1 MLSKEEIKYFQTHK
15 NEITDE
21 LLETI
26 RAQGK
31 LGKAQALEILD
42 LPKDSDN
49 YYLDAYNTR
58 ISYNGSRGLKKA
70 YTKLNLS
77 PIHISEL
84 EKCANDPLYFLR
96 NYVRM
101 TTPKGFDFVDS
112 RPYQDE
118 FIQLLSDD
126 SIENVISMQPRQ
138 SSKSTTTSV
147 KLAHL
152 YCFKKDLTIGIVAYS
167 GNSAR
172 EFLDKTKK
180 ILIGLPI
187 WMQPGTVT
195 WNKGSIECENNIR
208 ILTDVPSQ
216 DSFRG
221 YSCNIIVVDEC
232 LEYSTTINIY
242 SKTLNESFDIKIG
255 DFYNQNPNLNNFK
268 VLTSNG
274 YKSFKGIKKTIRR
287 DNLQIF
293 FEDSNIIVTPEHKFY
308 DNGTFIR
315 AKDIKINDIING
327 KKVKSIKE
335 NVACSNEFFDLLDV
349 EDGHHFTANNI
360 EVSNCAY
367 LDPASWI
374 DFTDGVLPSQ
384 AGLAFKKLVI
394 LSTPKG
400 KNHFYDIWQGA
411 GDTLDTSVNGF
422 VKHKVDW
429 RLVPRFKSDGT
440 KYEPEEFKQQQ
451 IKSSGLVIWNSAYE
465 CKFEGSAMTLI
476 PSEILDT
483 YKSQE
488 PIEVDNI
495 KDSKILIYEEPI
507 PGHKYVMGVDTAKE
521 GADFTGV
528 QIFDTTDLNFRQV
541 ASAKLK
547 IDYMLL
553 PELLNEYGLR
563 FNQALI
569 IVENNEG
576 SGQVVADILKRD
588 YEYENLYYDVNKQK
602 QRLKYPGFRTTKLS
616 RDVILQTVS
625 TLAQANK
632 LLLVDKETIK
642 EFGVFTLND
651 NGKYQAAVG
660 YHDDLVM
667 SCCLCFGIF
676 TNVKNFEDMKEI
688 VDSLKSSEGKSFEYL
703 TFGAFADGLGTEPD
717 SNTDNKD
724 LNHSNLEYY

>member
-1 MLSKEEIKYFQTHK
+1 MSEIQDINPYEILTPQGFKPFVDIIKSIQTTGITITLEDSREISVTLDHKFKHLNDYKEAKYFKVGDKLQGSK
-15 NEITDE
+15 IIKIENIEGE
-21 LLETI
+21 FYEPLEVQDHEYI
-26 RAQGK
+26 
-31 LGKAQALEILD
+31 
-42 LPKDSDN
+42 
-49 YYLDAYNTR
+49 
-58 ISYNGSRGLKKA
+58 
-70 YTKLNLS
+70 
-77 PIHISEL
+77 
-84 EKCANDPLYFLR
+84 AND
-96 NYVRM
+96 
-101 TTPKGFDFVDS
+101 
-112 RPYQDE
+112 
-118 FIQLLSDD
+118 FI
-126 SIENVISMQPRQ
+126 N
-138 SSKSTTTSV
+138 
-147 KLAHL
+147 H
-152 YCFKKDLTIGIVAYS
+152 
-167 GNSAR
+167 N
-172 EFLDKTKK
+172 
-180 ILIGLPI
+180 
-187 WMQPGTVT
+187 
-195 WNKGSIECENNIR
+195 
-208 ILTDVPSQ
+208 
-216 DSFRG
+216 
-221 YSCNIIVVDEC
+221 CNIIVVDEC
-232 LEYSTTINIY
+232 LEFNTIINIHNE
-242 SKTLNESFDIKIG
+242 TLNKSFDIKIG
-255 DFYNQNPNLNNFK
+255 DFYNQNPDINNFK
-268 VLTSNG
+268 VLTANG
-274 YKSFKGIKKTIRR
+274 YKSFKGIKKTTRY

-293 FEDSNIIVTPEHKFY
+293 FENSNIIVTPEHKFY
-308 DNGTFIR
+308 NNGAFIR
-315 AKDIKINDIING
+315 AKDIKINDVING

-349 EDGHHFTANNI
+349 EGDHHFTANGI

-400 KNHFYDIWQGA
+400 KNHFYDLWQGA
-411 GDTLDTSVNGF
+411 GDTLDTSINGF
-422 VKHKVDW
+422 IKHKVDW
-429 RLVPRFKSDGT
+429 RLVPRFKSDGA
-440 KYEPEEFKQQQ
+440 KYDPEEFKQQQ
-451 IKSSGLVIWNSAYE
+451 IKTSGLVVWNSAYE

-483 YKSQE
+483 YKPQE

-521 GADFTGV
+521 GADFTGI
-528 QIFDTTDLNFRQV
+528 QIFDITDLNFRQV
-541 ASAKLK
+541 LSARLK

-616 RDVILQTVS
+616 RDVILQTVA
-625 TLAQANK
+625 TLAQAGK
-632 LLLVDKETIK
+632 LKLVDKETLK
-642 EFGVFTLND
+642 EFGVFTLSD

-688 VDSLKSSEGKSFEYL
+688 VDYLNKQQRNNCSRCLFSISDDFSFVHSE
-703 TFGAFADGLGTEPD
+703 
-717 SNTDNKD
+717 
-724 LNHSNLEYY
+724 

>member
-1 MLSKEEIKYFQTHK
+1 MLSKEEIKYFKTHK

-21 LLETI
+21 LLETL
-26 RAQGK
+26 RSQGK
-31 LGKAQALEILD
+31 LSKAQALEILD

-152 YCFKKDLTIGIVAYS
+152 YCFKKDINIGIVAYS

-180 ILIGLPI
+180 MLIGLPI

-195 WNKGSIECENNIR
+195 WNKGSIECENNIK
-208 ILTDVPSQ
+208 ILTDVPSS
-216 DSFRG
+216 DAFRG
-221 YSCNIIVVDEC
+221 TSTNIIVVDEC
-232 LEYSTTINIY
+232 LEFDTIINVYSE
-242 SKTLNESFDIKIG
+242 TLNESFDIKIG
-255 DFYNQNPNLNNFK
+255 DFYNQNPDTNNFK

-274 YKSFKGIKKTIRR
+274 YKSFKGIKKTTRY

-308 DNGTFIR
+308 NNESFIR
-315 AKDIKINDIING
+315 AKDIKINNIING

-349 EDGHHFTANNI
+349 EDGHHFTANNV

-367 LDPASWI
+367 LDPAGWI

-400 KNHFYDIWQGA
+400 KNHFYDLWQGA
-411 GDTLDTSVNGF
+411 GDTLDTSINGF
-422 VKHKVDW
+422 VRHRVDW
-429 RLVPRFKSDGT
+429 RLVPRYKSDGT
-440 KYEPEEFKQQQ
+440 KYDPEEFKQQQ
-451 IKSSGLVIWNSAYE
+451 IKTGGLVVWNSAYE

-483 YKSQE
+483 YKTQE
-488 PIEVDNI
+488 PIEIDNI

-521 GADFTGV
+521 GADFTGI
-528 QIFDTTDLNFRQV
+528 QIFDITDLNFRQV
-541 ASAKLK
+541 LSARLK

-616 RDVILQTVS
+616 RDVILQTVA
-625 TLAQANK
+625 TLAQAGK
-632 LLLVDKETIK
+632 LKLVDKETIK
-642 EFGVFTLND
+642 EFEVFTLSD

-703 TFGAFADGLGTEPD
+703 TFGAFADGLGSETETTNRD
-717 SNTDNKD
+717 YN
-724 LNHSNLEYY
+724 LSNLEYY

>member
-1 MLSKEEIKYFQTHK
+1 MILSK
-15 NEITDE
+15 
-21 LLETI
+21 
-26 RAQGK
+26 
-31 LGKAQALEILD
+31 
-42 LPKDSDN
+42 
-49 YYLDAYNTR
+49 
-58 ISYNGSRGLKKA
+58 
-70 YTKLNLS
+70 
-77 PIHISEL
+77 
-84 EKCANDPLYFLR
+84 
-96 NYVRM
+96 
-101 TTPKGFDFVDS
+101 
-112 RPYQDE
+112 
-118 FIQLLSDD
+118 
-126 SIENVISMQPRQ
+126 
-138 SSKSTTTSV
+138 
-147 KLAHL
+147 
-152 YCFKKDLTIGIVAYS
+152 
-167 GNSAR
+167 
-172 EFLDKTKK
+172 
-180 ILIGLPI
+180 
-187 WMQPGTVT
+187 
-195 WNKGSIECENNIR
+195 
-208 ILTDVPSQ
+208 
-216 DSFRG
+216 
-221 YSCNIIVVDEC
+221 
-232 LEYSTTINIY
+232 
-242 SKTLNESFDIKIG
+242 
-255 DFYNQNPNLNNFK
+255 FK

-308 DNGTFIR
+308 DNGSFIR

-349 EDGHHFTANNI
+349 GGGHHFTANNI

-367 LDPASWI
+367 LDPGAWI

-400 KNHFYDIWQGA
+400 KNHFYDLWQGA
-411 GDTLDTSVNGF
+411 GDSLDTSINGF
-422 VKHKVDW
+422 IKHKVDW
-429 RLVPRFKSDGT
+429 RLVPRYKSDGT
-440 KYEPEEFKQQQ
+440 KYDPEEFRQQQ
-451 IKSSGLVIWNSAYE
+451 IKTSGLVVWNSAYE

-483 YKSQE
+483 YKPQE
-488 PIEVDNI
+488 PIEIDNI

-521 GADFTGV
+521 GADFTGI
-528 QIFDTTDLNFRQV
+528 QIFDITDLNFRQV
-541 ASAKLK
+541 LSARLK

-616 RDVILQTVS
+616 RDVILQTVA
-625 TLAQANK
+625 TLAQAGK
-632 LLLVDKETIK
+632 LKLVDKETIK
-642 EFGVFTLND
+642 EFEVFTLSD

-703 TFGAFADGLGTEPD
+703 TFGAFADGLGSEPE
-717 SNTDNKD
+717 TTNKD
-724 LNHSNLEYY
+724 YNPSNLEYY

>member
-152 YCFKKDLTIGIVAYS
+152 YCFKKDLNIGIVAYS

-180 ILIGLPI
+180 MLIGLPI

-195 WNKGSIECENNIR
+195 WNKGSIECENNIK

-221 YSCNIIVVDEC
+221 TSTNIIVVDEC
-232 LEYSTTINIY
+232 LEYNTTINIY
-242 SKTLNESFDIKIG
+242 SETLNESFDIKIG
-255 DFYNQNPNLNNFK
+255 DFYDQNPNINNFK

-274 YKSFKGIKKTIRR
+274 YKPFKGIKKTIRH
-287 DNLQIF
+287 DNLHIF

-327 KKVKSIKE
+327 KKVKLIKE

-349 EDGHHFTANNI
+349 EDGHHFTANNV

-367 LDPASWI
+367 LDPAGWI

-411 GDTLDTSVNGF
+411 GDSLETSINGF
-422 VKHKVDW
+422 VRHRVDW

-440 KYEPEEFKQQQ
+440 KYDPEEFKQQQ
-451 IKSSGLVIWNSAYE
+451 IKTGGLVVWNSAYE

-483 YKSQE
+483 YKPQE

-521 GADFTGV
+521 GADFTGI

-616 RDVILQTVS
+616 RDVILQTVA

-703 TFGAFADGLGTEPD
+703 TFGAFADGLGAEPETPNRD
-717 SNTDNKD
+717 YN
-724 LNHSNLEYY
+724 LSNLEYY

>member
-195 WNKGSIECENNIR
+195 WNKGSIECENNIK
-208 ILTDVPSQ
+208 ILTDVPSS

-221 YSCNIIVVDEC
+221 YGCNIIVVDEC
-232 LEYSTTINIY
+232 
-242 SKTLNESFDIKIG
+242 
-255 DFYNQNPNLNNFK
+255 
-268 VLTSNG
+268 
-274 YKSFKGIKKTIRR
+274 
-287 DNLQIF
+287 
-293 FEDSNIIVTPEHKFY
+293 
-308 DNGTFIR
+308 
-315 AKDIKINDIING
+315 
-327 KKVKSIKE
+327 
-335 NVACSNEFFDLLDV
+335 
-349 EDGHHFTANNI
+349 
-360 EVSNCAY
+360 AY
-367 LDPASWI
+367 LDPAGWI

-411 GDTLDTSVNGF
+411 GDTLETSINGF
-422 VKHKVDW
+422 VRHRVDW

-440 KYEPEEFKQQQ
+440 KYDPEEFKQQQ
-451 IKSSGLVIWNSAYE
+451 IKTGGLVVWNSAYE

-483 YKSQE
+483 YKPQE
-488 PIEVDNI
+488 PIEIDNI
-495 KDSKILIYEEPI
+495 KDSKILIYEEPM

-541 ASAKLK
+541 VSAKLK

-616 RDVILQTVS
+616 RDVILQTVA
-625 TLAQANK
+625 TLAQAGK
-632 LLLVDKETIK
+632 LKLVDKETIK
-642 EFGVFTLND
+642 EFEVFTLND

-703 TFGAFADGLGTEPD
+703 AFGAFADGLDVEPD
-717 SNTDNKD
+717 SNTDNND
-724 LNHSNLEYY
+724 LNLSNLEYY

>member
-152 YCFKKDLTIGIVAYS
+152 YCFKKDINIGIVAYS

-180 ILIGLPI
+180 MLIGLPI

-195 WNKGSIECENNIR
+195 WNKGSIECENNIK
-208 ILTDVPSQ
+208 ILTDVPSS
-216 DSFRG
+216 DAFRG
-221 YSCNIIVVDEC
+221 TSTNIIVVDEC
-232 LEYSTTINIY
+232 LEFNTTINIY
-242 SKTLNESFDIKIG
+242 SETLNKSFNIKIG
-255 DFYNQNPNLNNFK
+255 DFYNQNPDINNFK

-274 YKSFKGIKKTIRR
+274 YKPFKGIKKTIRY

-293 FEDSNIIVTPEHKFY
+293 FEDSDIIVTPEHKFY

-315 AKDIKINDIING
+315 AKDIKINNIING
-327 KKVKSIKE
+327 KKVKLIKE

-367 LDPASWI
+367 LDPAGWI

-411 GDTLDTSVNGF
+411 GDTLETSINGF
-422 VKHKVDW
+422 VRHRVDW

-440 KYEPEEFKQQQ
+440 KYDPEEFKQQQ
-451 IKSSGLVIWNSAYE
+451 IKTGGLIVWNSAYE

-483 YKSQE
+483 YKPQE
-488 PIEVDNI
+488 PIEIDNI

-521 GADFTGV
+521 GADFTGI

-541 ASAKLK
+541 VSAKLK

-616 RDVILQTVS
+616 RDVILQTVA
-625 TLAQANK
+625 TLAQAGK
-632 LLLVDKETIK
+632 LKLVDKETIK

-703 TFGAFADGLGTEPD
+703 TFGAFADGLDAEPE
-717 SNTDNKD
+717 TTNKD
-724 LNHSNLEYY
+724 YNHSNLEYY

>member
-152 YCFKKDLTIGIVAYS
+152 YCFKKDINIGIVAYS

-180 ILIGLPI
+180 MLIGLPI

-195 WNKGSIECENNIR
+195 WNKGSIECENNIK
-208 ILTDVPSQ
+208 ILTDVPSS
-216 DSFRG
+216 DAFRG
-221 YSCNIIVVDEC
+221 TSTNIIVVDEC
-232 LEYSTTINIY
+232 
-242 SKTLNESFDIKIG
+242 
-255 DFYNQNPNLNNFK
+255 
-268 VLTSNG
+268 
-274 YKSFKGIKKTIRR
+274 
-287 DNLQIF
+287 
-293 FEDSNIIVTPEHKFY
+293 
-308 DNGTFIR
+308 
-315 AKDIKINDIING
+315 
-327 KKVKSIKE
+327 
-335 NVACSNEFFDLLDV
+335 
-349 EDGHHFTANNI
+349 
-360 EVSNCAY
+360 AY
-367 LDPASWI
+367 LDPAGWI

-411 GDTLDTSVNGF
+411 GDTLETSINGF
-422 VKHKVDW
+422 VRHRVDW

-440 KYEPEEFKQQQ
+440 KYDPEEFKQQQ
-451 IKSSGLVIWNSAYE
+451 IKTGGLVVWNSAYE

-483 YKSQE
+483 YKPQE

-616 RDVILQTVS
+616 RDVILQTVA
-625 TLAQANK
+625 TLAQAGK
-632 LLLVDKETIK
+632 LKLVDKETIK
-642 EFGVFTLND
+642 EFEVFTLSD

-703 TFGAFADGLGTEPD
+703 TFGAFADGLDTEPE
-717 SNTDNKD
+717 TTNKD
-724 LNHSNLEYY
+724 YNLSNLEYY

>member
-1 MLSKEEIKYFQTHK
+1 MLSKEEIKYFKTHK

-21 LLETI
+21 LLETL
-26 RAQGK
+26 RSQGK

-42 LPKDSDN
+42 LSKDSDN

-208 ILTDVPSQ
+208 ILTDVPSS

-232 LEYSTTINIY
+232 
-242 SKTLNESFDIKIG
+242 
-255 DFYNQNPNLNNFK
+255 
-268 VLTSNG
+268 
-274 YKSFKGIKKTIRR
+274 
-287 DNLQIF
+287 
-293 FEDSNIIVTPEHKFY
+293 
-308 DNGTFIR
+308 
-315 AKDIKINDIING
+315 
-327 KKVKSIKE
+327 
-335 NVACSNEFFDLLDV
+335 
-349 EDGHHFTANNI
+349 
-360 EVSNCAY
+360 AY
-367 LDPASWI
+367 LDPGAWI

-400 KNHFYDIWQGA
+400 KNHFYDLWQGA
-411 GDTLDTSVNGF
+411 GDSLDTSINGF
-422 VKHKVDW
+422 IKHKVDW
-429 RLVPRFKSDGT
+429 RLVPRFKSDGSM
-440 KYEPEEFKQQQ
+440 YDPDEFKQQQ
-451 IKSSGLVIWNSAYE
+451 IKTSGLVVWNSAYE

-483 YKSQE
+483 YKPQE
-488 PIEVDNI
+488 PIEIDNI

-521 GADFTGV
+521 GADFTGI
-528 QIFDTTDLNFRQV
+528 QIFDITDLNFRQV
-541 ASAKLK
+541 LSARLK

-616 RDVILQTVS
+616 RDVILQTVA
-625 TLAQANK
+625 TLAQAGK
-632 LLLVDKETIK
+632 LKLVDKETIK
-642 EFGVFTLND
+642 EFEVFTLSN

-703 TFGAFADGLGTEPD
+703 TFGAFADGLGSEPETTNND
-717 SNTDNKD
+717 YNPN
-724 LNHSNLEYY
+724 N

>member
-1 MLSKEEIKYFQTHK
+1 MLSKEEIKYFKTHK

-21 LLETI
+21 LLETL
-26 RAQGK
+26 RSQGK

-42 LPKDSDN
+42 LSKDSDN

-208 ILTDVPSQ
+208 ILTDVPSS

-232 LEYSTTINIY
+232 
-242 SKTLNESFDIKIG
+242 
-255 DFYNQNPNLNNFK
+255 
-268 VLTSNG
+268 
-274 YKSFKGIKKTIRR
+274 
-287 DNLQIF
+287 
-293 FEDSNIIVTPEHKFY
+293 
-308 DNGTFIR
+308 
-315 AKDIKINDIING
+315 
-327 KKVKSIKE
+327 
-335 NVACSNEFFDLLDV
+335 
-349 EDGHHFTANNI
+349 
-360 EVSNCAY
+360 AY
-367 LDPASWI
+367 LDPGAWI

-400 KNHFYDIWQGA
+400 KNHFYDLWQGA
-411 GDTLDTSVNGF
+411 GDSLDTSINGF
-422 VKHKVDW
+422 IKHKVDW
-429 RLVPRFKSDGT
+429 RLVPRLKSDGSM
-440 KYEPEEFKQQQ
+440 YDPDEFKQQQ
-451 IKSSGLVIWNSAYE
+451 IKTSGLVVWNSAYE

-483 YKSQE
+483 YKPQE
-488 PIEVDNI
+488 PIEIDNI

-521 GADFTGV
+521 GADFTGI
-528 QIFDTTDLNFRQV
+528 QIFDITDLNFRQV
-541 ASAKLK
+541 LSARLK

-616 RDVILQTVS
+616 RDVILQTVA
-625 TLAQANK
+625 TLAQAGK
-632 LLLVDKETIK
+632 LKLVDKETIK
-642 EFGVFTLND
+642 EFEVFTLSN

-703 TFGAFADGLGTEPD
+703 TFGAFADGLGSEPETTNND
-717 SNTDNKD
+717 YNPN
-724 LNHSNLEYY
+724 N